1 MVQLQMMWFKKLQW
15 ITFDANSEWTLSN
28 VLGISL

>member
-1 MVQLQMMWFKKLQW
+1 MVQLQMIWFKKLQW
-15 ITFDANSEWTLSN
+15 ITFDGNSEWTLSN